1 MMTMLMRVMWT
12 TKLMTAAFDDDG
24 VVAGNYRTSFS
35 GRDLNRK
42 FNELGKF
49 LYPEINGLTNLVKKL
64 KSQHKKV

>member
-1 MMTMLMRVMWT
+1 MINP
-12 TKLMTAAFDDDG
+12 DG

-49 LYPEINGLTNLVKKL
+49 MYPEINGLTNLVKKL